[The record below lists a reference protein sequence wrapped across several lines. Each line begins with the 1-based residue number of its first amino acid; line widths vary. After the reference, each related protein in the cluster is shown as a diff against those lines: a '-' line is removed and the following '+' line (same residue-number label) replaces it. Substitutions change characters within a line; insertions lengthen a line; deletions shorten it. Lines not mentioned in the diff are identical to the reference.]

1 MPVLQTLSRIF
12 LILALV
18 LNGVGNAYASA
29 VMVTGASQSSLDV
42 RSTDVNE
49 ERALTASCSDHHAAM
64 TVELETTER
73 EIPVGAPS
81 PGDQHGTPDCCDPS
95 HCKCPCMH
103 VCAALPVLVAKV
115 SNSLGND
122 IGVHRL
128 SLGHPSPA
136 LPHLIRPPIG

>member
-1 MPVLQTLSRIF
+1 MPVLQTLSRFF

-29 VMVTGASQSSLDV
+29 AMVTGASQSSLDV

-49 ERALTASCSDHHAAM
+49 EPALTASCSDHHGAM
-64 TVELETTER
+64 AMEPETIES
-73 EIPVGAPS
+73 EKPAGAPS

-103 VCAALPVLVAKV
+103 AFAAMPVLAVKMP
-115 SNSLGND
+115 NFLGNAV
-122 IGVHRL
+122 GVRRL